1 MWGNEEVVTKE
12 LIVDGV
18 IDNSDLLIRQELML
32 VIPSGLVLSFLS
44 TDAKQSRCV
53 AQLVQSMVGNF
64 PTLVGDLS

>member
-64 PTLVGDLS
+64 PTLVGDLP